1 MAKKSGVGPSIRR
14 YGVAVDKGIYV
25 TLLLCRFPGEQRYV
39 NLGVHFGKHGA
50 LILTSRSYL
59 CQRSNETQ
67 AGKQGSCEKQ
77 QGKINQ
83 ARKNAQ
89 QAAKAAVLGS
99 QR

>member
-50 LILTSRSYL
+50 LILTSRSYVKEATKHKHESKEAVRNSRKK
-59 CQRSNETQ
+59 QPSNKRT
-67 AGKQGSCEKQ
+67 G
-77 QGKINQ
+77 
-83 ARKNAQ
+83 
-89 QAAKAAVLGS
+89 
-99 QR
+99 

>member
-50 LILTSRSYL
+50 LILTSRSYVKEAKKHK
-59 CQRSNETQ
+59 QESKEAVRSTKNS
-67 AGKQGSCEKQ
+67 KSGSFGLTYISNKMD
-77 QGKINQ
+77 
-83 ARKNAQ
+83 
-89 QAAKAAVLGS
+89 
-99 QR
+99 